1 MPTDHPA
8 TAPQV
13 AVRASD
19 TTLFAS
25 LELSKARW
33 LVTVS
38 APGGEKLSRY
48 TVAGGA
54 GGALLDLLARLRT
67 AVERRAG
74 LPVRAV
80 VIQEAGLDGFWLHRL
95 LEANGIESHVVDP
108 ASIAVDRRHRR
119 AKPDAIDGEK
129 LVRTLMA
136 WARGERRV
144 CSMVRPPSPEEED
157 RRRVTR
163 ERATLLKERTRHTNR
178 IKVAFT
184 QMTKADVLALRIG
197 GQHVTDLDLGI
208 GDDHPI
214 DEQQDELSALLEAGR
229 GQAMLHSGAESL

>member
-67 AVERRAG
+67 TVERRAG
-74 LPVRAV
+74 LPVRVV
-80 VIQEAGLDGFWLHRL
+80 VIQEAGLDRGR
-95 LEANGIESHVVDP
+95 P
-108 ASIAVDRRHRR
+108 AAPPGQDRR
-119 AKPDAIDGEK
+119 
-129 LVRTLMA
+129 
-136 WARGERRV
+136 
-144 CSMVRPPSPEEED
+144 D
-157 RRRVTR
+157 RRR
-163 ERATLLKERTRHTNR
+163 EARAHAR
-178 IKVAFT
+178 
-184 QMTKADVLALRIG
+184 
-197 GQHVTDLDLGI
+197 
-208 GDDHPI
+208 
-214 DEQQDELSALLEAGR
+214 
-229 GQAMLHSGAESL
+229 